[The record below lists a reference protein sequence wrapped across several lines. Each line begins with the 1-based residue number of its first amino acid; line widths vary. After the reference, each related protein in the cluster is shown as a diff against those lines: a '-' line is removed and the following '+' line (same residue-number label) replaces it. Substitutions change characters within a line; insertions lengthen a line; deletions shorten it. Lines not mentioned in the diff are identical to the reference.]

1 MKFVSNILILVL
13 LAGMIAFSSCEKPP
27 VYPPYPSI
35 KYVSFIKD
43 NISGP
48 DSKGTLTISFQDGD
62 PNFGLAPTDTLPPY
76 NRGSK
81 FYYNLFIIFY
91 EKQNG
96 VYVPIQLAGTDSARI
111 PVVTPAEGT
120 TSLKGTIQDD
130 LYINDIITP
139 PQFDTVAFDVSIA
152 DRDLHVSNII
162 RTPDIIVNK
171 Q

>member
-13 LAGMIAFSSCEKPP
+13 LTGMIFISSCEKPP

-35 KYVSFIKD
+35 NYISFIKD
-43 NISGP
+43 NVTGP

-62 PNFGLAPTDTLPPY
+62 PNFGLSPTDTTG
-76 NRGSK
+76 NFSRGSK
-81 FYYNLFIIFY
+81 FYYNLFIVFY

-96 VYVPIQLAGTDSARI
+96 VYVPIQLAETDSARI
-111 PVVTPAEGT
+111 PVITPAEGT

-130 LYINDIITP
+130 LYINDPLTP
-139 PQFDTVAFDVSIA
+139 PQFDTIAFDVSIA
-152 DRDLHVSNII
+152 DRDLHISNII

-171 Q
+171 H